1 MKQITIK
8 GFAYCK
14 PAESWEADRTDVFN
28 GFRYGFIYTNID
40 GTNGYIH
47 AGTSTLTIDLPEGFD
62 PRAGAVETL
71 KAEKQKIMAE
81 FQARINQID
90 QQISQFT
97 AIECD
102 EVQA

>member
-8 GFAYCK
+8 GFAHCM
-14 PAESWEADRTDVFN
+14 AASNWEAECSHYRD
-28 GFRYGFIYTNID
+28 GFTYGFCYIPLD
-40 GTNGYIH
+40 GDGYI
-47 AGTSTLTIDLPEGFD
+47 AVGPATLTIDLPEGFD

-90 QQISQFT
+90 QQISQYT
-97 AIECD
+97 AIEC

>member
-8 GFAYCK
+8 GFAHCK
-14 PAESWEADRTDVFN
+14 PANKWNTEDSNYRD
-28 GFRYGFIYTNID
+28 GFSYDFCHVELEGDGFIK
-40 GTNGYIH
+40 
-47 AGTSTLTIDLPEGFD
+47 AGTATLTIDLPEGFD

-90 QQISQFT
+90 QQISQYT
-97 AIECD
+97 AIEC

>member
-8 GFAYCK
+8 GFAHCR
-14 PAESWEADRTDVFN
+14 PASDWNANDSNYRD
-28 GFRYGFIYTNID
+28 GFSYGFCHIELD
-40 GTNGYIH
+40 RDGYIK
-47 AGTSTLTIDLPEGFD
+47 AGTSTLTIEVADDFD

-90 QQISQFT
+90 QQISQYT
-97 AIECD
+97 AIEC

>member
-1 MKQITIK
+1 MKQITINGFAHCRPAK
-8 GFAYCK
+8 SHRHGDANVIDGFAYDFCHVQLDGDGCI
-14 PAESWEADRTDVFN
+14 AVGEA
-28 GFRYGFIYTNID
+28 
-40 GTNGYIH
+40 
-47 AGTSTLTIDLPEGFD
+47 TLTFDLPEGFD

-71 KAEKQKIMAE
+71 KEQKQKLMAE

>member
-8 GFAYCK
+8 GFAHCR
-14 PAESWEADRTDVFN
+14 PASEHQSRNSNYRD
-28 GFRYGFIYTNID
+28 GFSYGFANVQLEGD
-40 GTNGYIH
+40 GFIPVGPATV
-47 AGTSTLTIDLPEGFD
+47 TIDMPEDFD

-71 KAEKQKIMAE
+71 KQRKQQIMAE

-90 QQISQFT
+90 QQISQYT
-97 AIECD
+97 AIEC

>member
-1 MKQITIK
+1 MKQLTIK
-8 GFAYCK
+8 GFAYCQ
-14 PAESWEADRTDVFN
+14 PAESWEHGKPNVVD
-28 GFRYGFIYTNID
+28 GFAYRFTSSNMD
-40 GTNGYIH
+40 GCKGYIH
-47 AGTSTLTIDLPEGFD
+47 VGESTLTIDLPEGFD

-90 QQISQFT
+90 QQISQYT
-97 AIECD
+97 AIEC